1 VNAILRTLIV
11 WLTLLALPLQGFA
24 SATMSLCVLPAAAAH
39 DVHAPAH
46 GHVQPTAAAVRG
58 ERHPGGHHQSGK
70 CASCAA
76 CCPCL
81 PLAPSFLA
89 VPPATLGAAI
99 TAPFDQ
105 RLLPSVHLALPERPP
120 RA

>member
-1 VNAILRTLIV
+1 
-11 WLTLLALPLQGFA
+11 
-24 SATMSLCVLPAAAAH
+24 
-39 DVHAPAH
+39 
-46 GHVQPTAAAVRG
+46 
-58 ERHPGGHHQSGK
+58 
-70 CASCAA
+70 
-76 CCPCL
+76 L